1 MNENDTVAAICS
13 GVGGAITVIRISGI
27 LALKIGNTI
36 WKSSTE
42 LSLSN
47 SRKFLLGKILPD
59 FKGIGETAFAVFTP
73 GPKTFTGEDVVEIH
87 AHGGNYN
94 AKRLLN
100 EIIDAGARQAS
111 PGEFTYRAFINGK
124 LDLTQAEAVSDL
136 ITANS
141 NMAIH
146 LAERQMDGVLG
157 RKINELRNDIVEIL
171 VDCEARLDFPEEEL
185 DFMSISKVLNT
196 LSDVENEINTLYKTR
211 IDGAVLRDGIRVV
224 IAGKP
229 NVGKSSLLNLLLG
242 FDRAITTEI
251 PGTTRDTLEEF
262 TNIRGIPVRL
272 IDTAGI
278 RESDNIIEEIGI
290 NRTKT
295 SIKRSQV
302 ILWILDAS
310 ADDVELEIAE
320 MREHLKY
327 YSSVIAIWNKIDLAR
342 NDLKLPVLKLPS
354 VSISVKDQKG
364 IEEFLDI
371 FEKSVWDRPHV
382 EEPEIA
388 VSQRHADF
396 LLESYNL
403 IPDIVNSI
411 NDEDWELAAASL
423 KSVAIALGN
432 IIGEDATLDIYETIF
447 SKFCIGK

>member
-1 MNENDTVAAICS
+1 MNENDTITAICS
-13 GVGGAITVIRISGI
+13 GVGGAITVIRISGAS
-27 LALKIGNTI
+27 ALEIGNKI
-36 WKSSTE
+36 WKSSTV
-42 LSLSN
+42 LSSSN
-47 SRKFLLGKILPD
+47 CRKFLLGKILPD
-59 FKGIGETAFAVFTP
+59 IKGIGETAFAVFTP
-73 GPKTFTGEDVVEIH
+73 APKTFTGENIVEIH

-94 AKRLLN
+94 AKRLLT

-111 PGEFTYRAFINGK
+111 PGEFTYRAFVNGK

-157 RKINELRNDIVEIL
+157 RKIIELRNDIVEIL

-185 DFMSISKVLNT
+185 DFMPVSKVLNT
-196 LSDVENEINTLYKTR
+196 LSCIKSEINKLYKTR
-211 IDGAVLRDGIRVV
+211 VEGSILRDGIRVV

-272 IDTAGI
+272 IDTAGL
-278 RESDNIIEEIGI
+278 RESDNVIEEIGI
-290 NRTKT
+290 NRTMT
-295 SIKRSQV
+295 SMKRSQV
-302 ILWILDAS
+302 ILWVLDAS
-310 ADDVELEIAE
+310 ADDIE
-320 MREHLKY
+320 MEANEMHEHLKHY
-327 YSSVIAIWNKIDLAR
+327 QNVIAIWNKMDLAKE
-342 NDLKLPVLKLPS
+342 NSKYPKIKLPN
-354 VSISVKDQKG
+354 VSISVKNQKG

-371 FEKSVWDRPHV
+371 FEKSVWERPHV

-388 VSQRHADF
+388 VSQRHAEF
-396 LLESYNL
+396 LLETYNL
-403 IPDIVNSI
+403 IPDILNNI
-411 NDEDWELAAASL
+411 NNENWELAAASL
-423 KSVAIALGN
+423 KSAAIALGN

>member
-1 MNENDTVAAICS
+1 MNENDTIAAICS
-13 GVGGAITVIRISGI
+13 GVGGAITVIRISGVS
-27 LALKIGNTI
+27 ASEIGNKI
-36 WKSSTE
+36 WKSSTK

-47 SRKFLLGKILPD
+47 KRKFLLGRILPD
-59 FKGIGETAFAVFTP
+59 AKGIGETAFAVFTP

-94 AKRLLN
+94 AKRLLT

-124 LDLTQAEAVSDL
+124 MDLTQAEAVSDL

-157 RKINELRNDIVEIL
+157 RKINELRNEIVEIL

-185 DFMSISKVLNT
+185 DFMPGKKVVNT
-196 LSDVENEINTLYKTR
+196 LFNVKSEVNKLYKTR
-211 IDGAVLRDGIRVV
+211 IEGSILRDGIRVV

-229 NVGKSSLLNLLLG
+229 NVGKSSFLNLLLG

-272 IDTAGI
+272 IDTAGL
-278 RESDNIIEEIGI
+278 RESDDIIEGIGI
-290 NRTKT
+290 NRTLT
-295 SIKRSQV
+295 SIKRSQI

-310 ADDVELEIAE
+310 ADDIEMELAE
-320 MREHLKY
+320 MHEHLKHY
-327 YSSVIAIWNKIDLAR
+327 NSVIAVWNKIDLAK
-342 NDLKLPVLKLPS
+342 DISKLPEIKLPA
-354 VSISVKDQKG
+354 VKISVKEQKG

-371 FEKSVWDRPHV
+371 FEKSAWDRPHV

-403 IPDIVNSI
+403 IPDIISNI
-411 NDEDWELAAASL
+411 NDEDWELAAVSL
-423 KSVAIALGN
+423 KAVAIALGN